1 VKHHSKQGIVHALL
15 LAGLACLALAGCS
28 RTPPSAAEVR
38 ARWMEKTNQV
48 ITDPARARQIAGMVG
63 RLLDAQEART
73 AALQSAGDRLAAFNA
88 DHRGTREQAMAIY
101 DEYEAR
107 QREMLVKFKA
117 DLLALRGQM
126 SADEWKR
133 LVD

>member
-1 VKHHSKQGIVHALL
+1 VKRHSKQGLVPALL
-15 LAGLACLALAGCS
+15 LAGLVCLALAGCS

-48 ITDPARARQIAGMVG
+48 ITDPARAQQIAGMLG
-63 RLLDAQEART
+63 RLLDAQEAKA
-73 AALQSAGDRLAAFNA
+73 AALQSVGDRLAAFNA
-88 DHRGTREQAMAIY
+88 DHYGTRAQAMAIY

-107 QREMLVKFKA
+107 QREMLVQFKA
-117 DLLALRGQM
+117 DLLALRRQM
-126 SADEWKR
+126 SAAEWKR